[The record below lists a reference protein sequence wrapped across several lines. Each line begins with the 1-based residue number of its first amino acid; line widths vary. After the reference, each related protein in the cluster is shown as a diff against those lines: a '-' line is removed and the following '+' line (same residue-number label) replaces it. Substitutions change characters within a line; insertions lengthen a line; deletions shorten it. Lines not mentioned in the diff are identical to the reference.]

1 MAATISAAY
10 SALLTVTQTMTG
22 EFIGSD
28 ETFTVDGLNAT
39 ATLNASSTPP
49 ATKQA
54 SGTQAMTAGA
64 ATLDLTALPG
74 DTADETKDMTGLKLQ
89 LAILKAP
96 STNANP
102 ITISQGAS
110 NAYGLDAAGGT
121 WSLTLDPG
129 QFVLLYLDDNAED
142 VAAGAKEIDL
152 AGTAAQELDYLLVF
166 G

>member
-1 MAATISAAY
+1 MAATISASY
-10 SALLTVTQTMTG
+10 SALLSVVQTMTG

-39 ATLNASSTPP
+39 GTLNASSTPP

-54 SGTQAMTAGA
+54 SGTKAMSGGAG
-64 ATLDLTALPG
+64 TIDLTALPG

-89 LAILKAP
+89 LAIFKAP
-96 STNANP
+96 STNANV

-110 NAYGLDAAGGT
+110 NAYGLDSAGGA
-121 WSLTLDPG
+121 WSIKLDPG
-129 QFVLLYLDDNAED
+129 QLVFFYLDDNAED
-142 VAAGAKEIDL
+142 VASGAKEIDL
-152 AGTAAQELDYLLVF
+152 AGTGAQELDYVMVF